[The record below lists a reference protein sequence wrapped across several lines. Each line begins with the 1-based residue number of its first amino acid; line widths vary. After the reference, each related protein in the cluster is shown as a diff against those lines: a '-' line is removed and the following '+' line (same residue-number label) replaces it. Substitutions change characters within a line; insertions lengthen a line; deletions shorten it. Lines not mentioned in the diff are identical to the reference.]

1 MADCGVYAT
10 SQLSFAVNPVA
21 KEDRMSRMNQRS
33 RARLV
38 GCAALVATLA
48 ACAPAGSSRLATPSP
63 RDLAVPPGAATS
75 FSPTEADARVSRVED
90 MLQNR
95 VPGLEVLPLRDGT
108 YTLRLRGGHTL
119 GGNPADDEPL
129 LVIDDVPVQEGW
141 LGTALAG
148 VAPRDVAR
156 IDVLKDAA
164 AASRY
169 GYRGSHGVIVITTKR
184 GR

>member
-1 MADCGVYAT
+1 MAE
-10 SQLSFAVNPVA
+10 
-21 KEDRMSRMNQRS
+21 EDRMSRMNQRP
-33 RARLV
+33 RARLAA
-38 GCAALVATLA
+38 CASLIATLA
-48 ACAPAGSSRLATPSP
+48 ACAPAGPARVATPLP
-63 RDLAVPPGAATS
+63 RDLAAPAGAATS
-75 FSPTEADARVSRVED
+75 FSPTEADARVGRVED

-129 LVIDDVPVQEGW
+129 LVIDDVPVQAGW

-169 GYRGSHGVIVITTKR
+169 GYRGSNGVIVITTKR

>member
-1 MADCGVYAT
+1 MAE
-10 SQLSFAVNPVA
+10 
-21 KEDRMSRMNQRS
+21 EDRMSRMNQR
-33 RARLV
+33 
-38 GCAALVATLA
+38 
-48 ACAPAGSSRLATPSP
+48 P
-63 RDLAVPPGAATS
+63 R
-75 FSPTEADARVSRVED
+75 
-90 MLQNR
+90 
-95 VPGLEVLPLRDGT
+95 PGLEVLPLRDGT

-129 LVIDDVPVQEGW
+129 LVIDDMPVQRGW

-169 GYRGSHGVIVITTKR
+169 GYRGTNGVIVITTKR

>member
-1 MADCGVYAT
+1 
-10 SQLSFAVNPVA
+10 
-21 KEDRMSRMNQRS
+21 MNHIPN
-33 RARLV
+33 ARLAP
-38 GCAALVATLA
+38 CASLVVLLA
-48 ACAPAGSSRLATPSP
+48 ACAPAGSSRVATPAP
-63 RDLAVPPGAATS
+63 RDLTAPPGAATS

-90 MLQNR
+90 MLENR

-169 GYRGSHGVIVITTKR
+169 GYRGTNGVIVITTKR

>member
-1 MADCGVYAT
+1 
-10 SQLSFAVNPVA
+10 
-21 KEDRMSRMNQRS
+21 MSRMNHAPN
-33 RARLV
+33 ARFAA
-38 GCAALVATLA
+38 CASFVVMLA
-48 ACAPAGSSRLATPSP
+48 ACAPAGPSRLAIPSP
-63 RDLAVPPGAATS
+63 RDPAAPPGAATS

-129 LVIDDVPVQEGW
+129 LVIDDMPVQRGW

-169 GYRGSHGVIVITTKR
+169 GFQGSNGVIVITTKR